1 MIGVL
6 SLMRLS
12 FIRLF
17 SESLGAW
24 GASRAGG
31 GHYCRRVLQ
40 EALGPCGRL
49 GVQEWLS
56 RVYGQ

>member
-17 SESLGAW
+17 RESPGAW
-24 GASRAGG
+24 FASRAGG
-31 GHYCRRVLQ
+31 GHYRRGVPQ

-49 GVQEWLS
+49 GVQARLS